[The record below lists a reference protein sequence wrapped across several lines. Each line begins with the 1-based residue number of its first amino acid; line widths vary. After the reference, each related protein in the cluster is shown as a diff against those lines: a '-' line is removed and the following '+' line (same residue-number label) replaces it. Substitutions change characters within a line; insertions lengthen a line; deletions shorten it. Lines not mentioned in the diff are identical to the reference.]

1 MDITLDYKK
10 SEALMY
16 WNMLK
21 NLGKDV
27 KVELISMLASSL
39 AEPDNNDNPHD
50 KKWASE
56 FYGTWNDNR
65 DADDIVA
72 DIRNSRCFS
81 RNRDYLDLL

>member
-1 MDITLDYKK
+1 MDITLDYNK

-39 AEPDNNDNPHD
+39 AKPDSRNVESK

-56 FYGTWNDNR
+56 FAGAWKDDR
-65 DADDIVA
+65 DADDIVS
-72 DIRNSRCFS
+72 DIRNSRCYS